1 MKRTTKLLLLSG
13 ALVTGIVTTKTIA
26 HHKYEDINNK
36 LIETADDITN
46 KNAIPF
52 KKGIKIGS
60 VKNVRTNRYTN
71 NRR

>member
-13 ALVTGIVTTKTIA
+13 VLVAGIVTTKTIN

-36 LIETADDITN
+36 LIETADDYMN

-52 KKGIKIGS
+52 KKSIKIA
-60 VKNVRTNRYTN
+60 
-71 NRR
+71 